1 MKNNFKI
8 IIFITITII
17 ALYFTKTNYS
27 EYSKKKSISSCVI
40 ALKKKNEKIKIEEAK
55 KFCENE
61 INKNLKK

>member
-1 MKNNFKI
+1 MKNNYKI
-8 IIFITITII
+8 IIFIIITII

-40 ALKKKNEKIKIEEAK
+40 ALKKQNEKIKIEEAK